1 MAKFAVFKNAFLI
14 GCIATVF
21 SAVNCQTVA
30 DEKSTTLPQLDVNE
44 SLFTAPEVNILQTA
58 EAVDISPLT
67 LARRLHHAWLLG
79 RKEAMIDLAKN
90 ATSPGLGL
98 DISRLI
104 DLNNRMEFTIT
115 PQQMEDELA
124 KAYQLGGLTVL
135 NHAVEMSH
143 KTIPEIRVASPEEV
157 RMMRMKERESLRKM
171 FRTERMKQQML
182 RGEHI
187 RHRMRN
193 PLQMKSAADSEDL
206 SMKHSVKLSPVEYS
220 SNLPMEYSPI
230 ERSSIKSS
238 PYDSALEY
246 EEEEIIDVTELDDIS
261 DSEFAIN
268 QEYDEE
274 HRHKRCPHRVN
285 CRICRRRR
293 YRRCRRC
300 RRIRRRCEREED
312 DDDRSSR
319 F

>member
-1 MAKFAVFKNAFLI
+1 MKCSVVFNFYFVF
-14 GCIATVF
+14 GCY
-21 SAVNCQTVA
+21 C
-30 DEKSTTLPQLDVNE
+30 
-44 SLFTAPEVNILQTA
+44 LFN
-58 EAVDISPLT
+58 S
-67 LARRLHHAWLLG
+67 
-79 RKEAMIDLAKN
+79 
-90 ATSPGLGL
+90 
-98 DISRLI
+98 
-104 DLNNRMEFTIT
+104 
-115 PQQMEDELA
+115 
-124 KAYQLGGLTVL
+124 YQLGGLTVL

-246 EEEEIIDVTELDDIS
+246 EEEELIDINDYTEFDINSVDLSLLS
-261 DSEFAIN
+261 DEFEIN
-268 QEYDEE
+268 QD
-274 HRHKRCPHRVN
+274 RAVCPPQITCRN
-285 CRICRRRR
+285 CRDSR
-293 YRRCRRC
+293 YRNCTPC
-300 RRIRRRCEREED
+300 RRISVRCRQRDIRVTRRP
-312 DDDRSSR
+312 
-319 F
+319 